1 MKDYFMGE
9 YIKNM
14 RKLIGTQPLMVAGA
28 TVVVINDKREVLLQ
42 QRSDIN
48 KWGFPGG
55 VMEFGETLEETAARE
70 LYEETGLRASDLNFI
85 DILSG
90 EKECHTYPN
99 GDEIFGVT
107 AVYTTSSINGELVIK
122 DGESLYLKFF
132 SLHDLPPN
140 LVEKAQYIINKYIL
154 RT

>member
-1 MKDYFMGE
+1 
-9 YIKNM
+9 
-14 RKLIGTQPLMVAGA
+14 MVAGA
-28 TVVVINDKREVLLQ
+28 TVVVINDKRKVLLQ

-70 LYEETGLRASDLNFI
+70 LYEETGLWASDLNFI

-90 EKECHTYPN
+90 EKECHKYPN
-99 GDEIFGVT
+99 GDEIFGIT

-122 DGESLYLKFF
+122 DGR
-132 SLHDLPPN
+132 
-140 LVEKAQYIINKYIL
+140 AYI
-154 RT
+154 

>member
-1 MKDYFMGE
+1 MGE

-14 RKLIGTQPLMVAGA
+14 RKLIGTQPLLVAGA
-28 TVVVINDKREVLLQ
+28 TVIVFNDKREVLLQ
-42 QRSDIN
+42 HRSDIN

-70 LYEETGLRASDLNFI
+70 LYEETGLRASDLKFI

-90 EKECHTYPN
+90 EKECHKYPN

-107 AVYTTSSINGELVIK
+107 VVYTTSTISGELEIK
-122 DGESLYLKFF
+122 DGEFY
-132 SLHDLPPN
+132 
-140 LVEKAQYIINKYIL
+140 
-154 RT
+154 